1 MMDLLQE
8 VIEVPKLLLVKILLL
23 LQSTK
28 GSASEIFT
36 PGYASTFE
44 VQSNLCTTTTLGT
57 PNLWPLLTGGRC
69 SEVALCNKNRKWDTK
84 IVVAVDKWSLFGGG
98 R

>member
-8 VIEVPKLLLVKILLL
+8 VIEAPKLLLVKILLL

-36 PGYASTFE
+36 PGYASTFGIE
-44 VQSNLCTTTTLGT
+44 RLV
-57 PNLWPLLTGGRC
+57 
-69 SEVALCNKNRKWDTK
+69 
-84 IVVAVDKWSLFGGG
+84 
-98 R
+98 